1 MDPYLI
7 AAQRFKDFRGARG
20 VHLAAPF
27 RRSNGS
33 SFQPL
38 REMGNQW
45 DEQLVTCQFY
55 WGYIYKYI
63 YILYIYKYIY
73 ICLYNGIVKNHT
85 FVSESKQWEITN
97 D

>member
-27 RRSNGS
+27 RRRRELGS
-33 SFQPL
+33 SFQAL

-45 DEQLVTCQFY
+45 DGQLVTCQFN
-55 WGYIYKYI
+55 GNII
-63 YILYIYKYIY
+63 YI
-73 ICLYNGIVKNHT
+73 
-85 FVSESKQWEITN
+85 
-97 D
+97 